1 MKYFPEPEQNK
12 QYKSL
17 SDTYSELYQPIREN
31 VQIIGIPD
39 GMEQEEIG
47 SIPDDYYA
55 RLKRVVLS
63 KGEGGTEWLVK
74 SLLRMCDWPELTN
87 VDNRI
92 MDVFLDY
99 DVDLQVLNKIYEKKK
114 AGNCGRLES
123 CLKKPGVW
131 SLTEALDP
139 LVMKLSKNWKDMF
152 FALCNVQ
159 PKIDTVST
167 GPGEIAISM
176 FTNAVKGK
184 VSGDLYLNGEEIEV
198 KGEGGRLGSSD
209 YTKGIFNGAVNK
221 YLQVLADRSTRLG
234 LTSNQH
240 FTDVEKSAIVDDMMI
255 DIEDAIPKLKKVK
268 GLTKRWIDNNVTTDQ
283 VIPTVSLDFDGDFEQ
298 TIKVLE
304 QQQTKKLG
312 TGDLVKTIPATIEST
327 LTSLGEFANSYPA
340 IMEQKGGITGLKGIF
355 TICNKIAKL
364 ASKALAVTPGKKS
377 KYNWQDSV
385 QYMFNHDWGM
395 TARELAE
402 AFVEMRTEELDPGHV
417 ASLIDSAEKFFK
429 NKDIAKSLFSK
440 KASKRGGTSD
450 GQKALQKLQIAL
462 MATSYQA
469 VHGFPHLLTINP
481 HTLNAATLKFKG
493 TTMGKTMENIYK
505 QLESNPNIIVSNP
518 SVDTRN
524 KGIGISLAI

>member
-1 MKYFPEPEQNK
+1 MKYFTDPDKSK

-17 SDTYSELYQPIREN
+17 QETYTNMYQPVQEN

-47 SIPDDYYA
+47 SIPDEYYA

-74 SLLRMCDWPELTN
+74 SLLRMCDWPELSN

-114 AGNCGRLES
+114 AGDCGKLES
-123 CLKKPGVW
+123 CLKKNGVW

-139 LVMKLSKNWKDMF
+139 LVMKLSKNWRDMF
-152 FALCNVQ
+152 FALCDVQ

-184 VSGDLYLNGEEIEV
+184 VAGDLYLNGDEIEV

-209 YTKGIFNGAVNK
+209 YTKGIFNGAENK
-221 YLQVLADRSTRLG
+221 YLKVLSDRSERLG
-234 LTSNQH
+234 LTTTQH
-240 FTDVEKSAIVDDMMI
+240 FSDVERTAIIDDMMI
-255 DIEDAIPKLKKVK
+255 DVSEAIPKLRKVK
-268 GLTKRWIDNNVTTDQ
+268 GLTSRWLAANIPADQ
-283 VIPTVSLDFDGDFEQ
+283 VIPTASDNYDGDFDQ
-298 TIKVLE
+298 VIKVLE
-304 QQQTKKLG
+304 QQQKYKIG
-312 TGDLVKTIPATIEST
+312 SGQIIKTIPASIDST
-327 LTSLGEFANSYPA
+327 LTSLGELVEAYPA
-340 IMEQKGGITGLKGIF
+340 TLEQKGGITGLKGIF
-355 TICNKIAKL
+355 GICNKILKL
-364 ASKALAVTPGKKS
+364 ANKAMAVKPGKT

-385 QYMFNHDWGM
+385 QYLFNHDWGM

-402 AFVEMRTEELDPGHV
+402 AFVEMRTEELDAGHV
-417 ASLIDSAEKFFK
+417 ASLIDSAEKIFK
-429 NKDIAKSLFSK
+429 NKDIAKSLLSK
-440 KASKRGGTSD
+440 KASKRGGTSN

-469 VHGFPHLLTINP
+469 VHGFPHLLSINP
-481 HTLNAATLKFKG
+481 DTLNAATLKFKG
-493 TTMGKTMENIYK
+493 TTLGKVFENIYK
-505 QLESNPNIIVSNP
+505 QLESNPNIVVSNP

>member
-1 MKYFPEPEQNK
+1 MSYFPEHKPSK

-17 SDTYSELYQPIREN
+17 SDTYSEIYQPIQEN

-39 GMEQEEIG
+39 GLEQEEIG

-74 SLLRMCDWPELTN
+74 SLLRMCDWPEQTN
-87 VDNRI
+87 VDNRV
-92 MDVFLDY
+92 MDIFLDY

-114 AGNCGRLES
+114 EGNCGKLES

-139 LVMKLSKNWKDMF
+139 LVQKLTKDWKSMF
-152 FALCNVQ
+152 FSLCDVQ

-167 GPGEIAISM
+167 GPGEIALSM
-176 FTNAVKGK
+176 FTNAIKGK
-184 VSGDLYLNGEEIEV
+184 TGDLYIDGAEVEV

-221 YLQVLADRSTRLG
+221 YLQILADRSSKLG
-234 LTSNQH
+234 LSNTQH
-240 FTDVEKSAIVDDMMI
+240 FTDVEKSALVDDMMI
-255 DIEDAIPKLKKVK
+255 DVEEALPKFKKVK
-268 GLTKRWIDNNVTTDQ
+268 NLTKRWIENNVTQEQ
-283 VIPTVSLDFDGDFEQ
+283 VIPTVSLNYDGDFDQ
-298 TIKVLE
+298 TIKILE
-304 QQQTKKLG
+304 QQQSKKLG
-312 TGDLVKTIPATIEST
+312 TGDIIKTIPSTIEST
-327 LTSLGEFANSYPA
+327 LSSLGELVQAYPA
-340 IMEQKGGITGLKGIF
+340 ALEAKGGITGIKGLF
-355 TICNKIAKL
+355 TLGNKIAKL
-364 ASKALAVTPGKKS
+364 ATRAMSVVPGKKT

-385 QYMFNHDWGM
+385 QYLFNHDWGM

-402 AFVEMRTEELDPGHV
+402 AFVEMRTEDLDAGHV

-429 NKDIAKSLFSK
+429 NKTIAKSLLSK
-440 KASKRGGTSD
+440 KASQRGGTSD

-481 HTLNAATLKFKG
+481 DTLNAATLKFKG

-505 QLESNPNIIVSNP
+505 QQ
-518 SVDTRN
+518 
-524 KGIGISLAI
+524 